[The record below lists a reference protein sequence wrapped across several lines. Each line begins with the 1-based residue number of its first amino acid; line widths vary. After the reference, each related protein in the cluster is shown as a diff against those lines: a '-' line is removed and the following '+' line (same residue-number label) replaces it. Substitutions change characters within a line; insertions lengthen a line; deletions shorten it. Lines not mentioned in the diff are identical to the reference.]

1 VAQSARLVVTLVH
14 GTWARNAPWT
24 NADAPLASALRRSLG
39 DIKIERFAWAS
50 WNRFSA
56 RTDGKKRLAELL
68 DSYDSD
74 SLHFIIAHSHGGNI
88 AHDAAAGRED
98 RVAGVVCLNT
108 PFFVALGRETAY
120 TFEIVVMYVGLILM
134 WLAFGLYSAYGWHWL
149 AAVGLFVAFPAV
161 ASLTGDRLD
170 NWLRRRGALV
180 HEKLTPPA
188 LMRTRVL
195 CLTTSEDEAF
205 GGLGFCESLANLPFL
220 LMTSAL
226 LPLAWL
232 LTVAL
237 LATGVL
243 PVLAAPWELWTG
255 TADLSAAGWSKWV
268 QFLGS
273 SFFYPGLAF
282 LATFGAAL
290 LASLSLVAI
299 PYGNWQFPDS
309 NLFLRV
315 MVSLVPVR
323 SRAVQFEELAAA
335 GEGLRHSLLYENDR
349 AIAFVIDWIKTT
361 LAAR

>member
-1 VAQSARLVVTLVH
+1 
-14 GTWARNAPWT
+14 
-24 NADAPLASALRRSLG
+24 
-39 DIKIERFAWAS
+39 
-50 WNRFSA
+50 
-56 RTDGKKRLAELL
+56 
-68 DSYDSD
+68 
-74 SLHFIIAHSHGGNI
+74 
-88 AHDAAAGRED
+88 
-98 RVAGVVCLNT
+98 
-108 PFFVALGRETAY
+108 
-120 TFEIVVMYVGLILM
+120 
-134 WLAFGLYSAYGWHWL
+134 
-149 AAVGLFVAFPAV
+149 
-161 ASLTGDRLD
+161 
-170 NWLRRRGALV
+170 
-180 HEKLTPPA
+180 
-188 LMRTRVL
+188 
-195 CLTTSEDEAF
+195 
-205 GGLGFCESLANLPFL
+205 
-220 LMTSAL
+220 MTSAL